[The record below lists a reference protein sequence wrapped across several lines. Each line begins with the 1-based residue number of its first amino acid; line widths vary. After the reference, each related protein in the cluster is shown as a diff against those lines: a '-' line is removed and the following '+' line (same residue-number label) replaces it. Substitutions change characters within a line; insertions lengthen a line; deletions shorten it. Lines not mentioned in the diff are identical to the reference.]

1 VDYPEDRLAELIAT
15 AVGAAD
21 LRPRIERTSAF
32 SFAAQI
38 ADRYRNQRGF
48 IVGDAA
54 HRMTPRGGTGMNT
67 AIHDA
72 YDLGWKL
79 GWFLRGWAG
88 PELVE
93 SYEAERRPV
102 GLHNVLRSA
111 DREGANPPG
120 RRGVALGPE
129 RTGYPPLV
137 PTRRLHHLDA
147 RLAWRRVHPAFQSEG
162 PWLGTRSAEPRH
174 PGPSCQAR
182 NGRGGRARH
191 RGPAGRRGAPTTRR
205 PAPTR
210 PAEPHRSAQPS
221 HPIIPSLS
229 PRLVPVIVS
238 GGDHAGRRR
247 WLGLHCAHFIL
258 ESAVLLV
265 GQEVGVPPGY
275 PENRCLAGPQV
286 GARTIRLELGRSAHV
301 ARSSRDL
308 SPRDEKQRKAT
319 RTCSDP
325 LINPGEDQ

>member
-1 VDYPEDRLAELIAT
+1 MDYPEDRLAELIAT

-102 GLHNVLRSA
+102 GLHNVLNGRVTHHWF
-111 DREGANPPG
+111 
-120 RRGVALGPE
+120 RRGDSTISTLDLLGDGF
-129 RTGYPPLV
+129 TL
-137 PTRRLHHLDA
+137 L
-147 RLAWRRVHPAFQSEG
+147 S
-162 PWLGTRSAEPRH
+162 
-174 PGPSCQAR
+174 
-182 NGRGGRARH
+182 
-191 RGPAGRRGAPTTRR
+191 
-205 PAPTR
+205 
-210 PAEPHRSAQPS
+210 
-221 HPIIPSLS
+221 S
-229 PRLVPVIVS
+229 PRDPGWERAALNLDTRAPVVRHAMDEAAAHAIGVQP
-238 GGDHAGRRR
+238 GG
-247 WLGLHCAHFIL
+247 
-258 ESAVLLV
+258 AVLLRPD
-265 GQEVGVPPGY
+265 GQRLLDRPNLTALH
-275 PENRCLAGPQV
+275 NRP
-286 GARTIRLELGRSAHV
+286 IP
-301 ARSSRDL
+301 SSLR
-308 SPRDEKQRKAT
+308 
-319 RTCSDP
+319 
-325 LINPGEDQ
+325 